1 MSLASTSAFNGRIQ
15 LLAMCPLLAAS
26 DTLVNGLSLGAAV
39 LIIVPLAT
47 ALLTVIRRWLNEDS
61 AIAASLLVLATVVG
75 CVELLMRA
83 WFPDLSNS
91 LRLFLPLIVTNIIV
105 AARLQDREATPL
117 ACVGAGLGIA
127 IGIAL
132 TLLELGTVREIV
144 GRGSLF
150 HDARL
155 VGQWASGLELMAFP
169 VDMGFLLAMLPP
181 GAFISLGLLI
191 AARNWL
197 VHRDS

>member
-1 MSLASTSAFNGRIQ
+1 MSLASTSAFNGLIQ
-15 LLAMCPLLAAS
+15 LLALCPLLAAS
-26 DTLVNGLSLGAAV
+26 DTLVNGLGLGAAV

-47 ALLTVIRRWLNEDS
+47 ALLMAIRRWLSEDS
-61 AIAASLLVLATVVG
+61 ALAVSLLVLATLAG

-83 WFPDLSNS
+83 RFPDLSAS
-91 LRLFLPLIVTNIIV
+91 LHLFVPLIVTNIV
-105 AARLQDREATPL
+105 VVARLQDREATPL
-117 ACVGAGLGIA
+117 ASIGAALGIA

-132 TLLELGTVREIV
+132 TLLELGTVRELV

-150 HDARL
+150 HGARL
-155 VGQWASGLELMAFP
+155 VGRWASGLELMAFP

-197 VHRDS
+197 APGRS